1 MGQKAAILIA
11 FIVLKW
17 ALHYTLISPV
27 YDLQRDEF
35 LHLDQANH
43 LAWGYLSVPPFTS
56 WNSWLIRFLGHSV
69 FWVKFFPCLWG
80 TLTMVVVWKTINELK
95 GDLFALTLG
104 LTGVLFSALLRLNL
118 LYQPNSLDVL
128 CWTAGYYLL
137 IKFINTEDRKW
148 LYALACVLVIGFLN
162 KYNIVFQLL
171 GLLPAVLL
179 VKERRLF
186 FTKHTLFAGGVALL
200 LVLPNLWW
208 QYEHSFPVV
217 HHMRELSER
226 QLSKVNRSDFL
237 KAQVLFFVGSFFLI
251 ITALISLS
259 VSPHFRKFRVLGW
272 SLLFTLSLF
281 LYFKAKDYYAIGLY
295 PIYVAMGAVAFSSF
309 SRAGWK
315 RMLRPLALM
324 LPLLSFI
331 PMYRFVFPNRS
342 PEYIVN
348 HREHYQSLGMLRW
361 EDGKDHVL
369 PQDFADMLGWK
380 ELAEKVDRAYHRMPE
395 KEYTLVLCDNYGQAG
410 AINYYSKAGIRAVSF
425 NADYLYWFDLT
436 KSYRHLIRVKE
447 EKGSEEELAE
457 TSPYFEASALT
468 DSIAN
473 VYAREYGTK
482 VFSFVGAKI
491 PINPLIKQE
500 LEEKKRKWEK

>member
-1 MGQKAAILIA
+1 
-11 FIVLKW
+11 
-17 ALHYTLISPV
+17 
-27 YDLQRDEF
+27 LQF
-35 LHLDQANH
+35 H
-43 LAWGYLSVPPFTS
+43 
-56 WNSWLIRFLGHSV
+56 
-69 FWVKFFPCLWG
+69 
-80 TLTMVVVWKTINELK
+80 
-95 GDLFALTLG
+95 
-104 LTGVLFSALLRLNL
+104 
-118 LYQPNSLDVL
+118 
-128 CWTAGYYLL
+128 
-137 IKFINTEDRKW
+137 
-148 LYALACVLVIGFLN
+148 
-162 KYNIVFQLL
+162 
-171 GLLPAVLL
+171 
-179 VKERRLF
+179 
-186 FTKHTLFAGGVALL
+186 
-200 LVLPNLWW
+200 
-208 QYEHSFPVV
+208 
-217 HHMRELSER
+217 
-226 QLSKVNRSDFL
+226 
-237 KAQVLFFVGSFFLI
+237 
-251 ITALISLS
+251 
-259 VSPHFRKFRVLGW
+259 
-272 SLLFTLSLF
+272 SLF

-309 SRAGWK
+309 SRVGWK

-324 LPLLSFI
+324 LPLFSFI
-331 PMYRFVFPNRS
+331 PMYRFAFPNRS